1 MKTNSVVRCPR
12 CGGFMCDASQWYYK
26 WRYAYKNCLHCINCG
41 RNWRV
46 YLQKGK
52 VELEYYSRPIVSQ
65 RKEVKVA

>member
-1 MKTNSVVRCPR
+1 
-12 CGGFMCDASQWYYK
+12 MCDASQWYYK